1 MRQPAAP
8 QTNRLETR
16 NGNPDVT
23 AIRKAVDAVKAQD
36 DALGRQIELA
46 VLAQLTPVQ
55 RGQYAAV

>member
-1 MRQPAAP
+1 
-8 QTNRLETR
+8 
-16 NGNPDVT
+16 VT